1 MAQVSKGTNYITG
14 DTVTAAN
21 INALVDAAILLPGAI
36 GDQVASGALV
46 GADTILV
53 NKSGGLVK
61 ATVSQVADAVEAEN
75 LYIKR
80 DGSLA
85 MTADL
90 PLVNSLP
97 AGDLSAASKGYVNA
111 QDTIRDSAIAGKV
124 AKSGDTMTGALT
136 LPGNPVNALEAAPK
150 QYVEQYVALSALSG
164 SIVKSVYSENSTY
177 TSINAVI
184 PFDDTIPQNTEG
196 SEILSA
202 SITPISS
209 SNRIRVRVSLYTG
222 AGANGSVTG
231 VFSVFRD
238 GVANALFATSNYN
251 DVSYQTNHIE
261 FEFYDSPSSVSPITY
276 KVRIGTNVSTDPIV
290 INGTNLRKFGGVAK
304 CTLVLEEIKV

>member
-1 MAQVSKGTNYITG
+1 MAQLSKGTSYVTG
-14 DTVTAAN
+14 DNVTAAN

-61 ATVSQVADAVEAEN
+61 ATISQVADAVEAEN

-111 QDTIRDSAIAGKV
+111 QDAIRDSAIAGKV
-124 AKSGDTMTGALT
+124 AKSGDAMTGALT

-150 QYVEQYVALSALSG
+150 QYVEQYANQQDSALVPTGAIMPFYRSSAPSGWLECNGQSTSGYPALAALVGANVPDLRGEFIRGWDNGRGVDPSRAIGTSQAQAIQSHNHSISVVIGTGGTGGIFYQNATTGGAQSTGSTGGTETRPRNVALM
-164 SIVKSVYSENSTY
+164 Y
-177 TSINAVI
+177 
-184 PFDDTIPQNTEG
+184 
-196 SEILSA
+196 
-202 SITPISS
+202 
-209 SNRIRVRVSLYTG
+209 
-222 AGANGSVTG
+222 
-231 VFSVFRD
+231 
-238 GVANALFATSNYN
+238 
-251 DVSYQTNHIE
+251 
-261 FEFYDSPSSVSPITY
+261 
-276 KVRIGTNVSTDPIV
+276 
-290 INGTNLRKFGGVAK
+290 
-304 CTLVLEEIKV
+304 CIKA

>member
-1 MAQVSKGTNYITG
+1 MAQLLKGTTYTTG
-14 DTVTAAN
+14 DSVTAAN

-164 SIVKSVYSENSTY
+164 SIVKSAYSENSTY
-177 TSINAVI
+177 TSTNAVI

-196 SEILSA
+196 SEILAA
-202 SITPISS
+202 SITPSS
-209 SNRIRVRVSLYTG
+209 ASNKIRVRVSLYCASSSGISTTNF
-222 AGANGSVTG
+222 A
-231 VFSVFRD
+231 VFIE
-238 GVANALFATSNYN
+238 GIANAIFATSTYF
-251 DVSYQTNHIE
+251 DIALETKQVE
-261 FEFYDSPSSVSPITY
+261 FEFYSTPASTSLLTY
-276 KVRIGTNVSTDPIV
+276 KIRIGPGSASNNAS
-290 INGTNLRKFGGVAK
+290 INGNNSRKFGGVAK
-304 CTLVLEEIKV
+304 CTLILEEIKA

>member
-1 MAQVSKGTNYITG
+1 MAQILKGTTYTTG
-14 DTVTAAN
+14 DSVTAAN
-21 INALVDAAILLPGAI
+21 INAHVDAAILLPGAI
-36 GDQVASGALV
+36 GDQVVSGALV

-111 QDTIRDSAIAGKV
+111 QDAIRDSAIAGKV

-150 QYVEQYVALSALSG
+150 QYVEQYA
-164 SIVKSVYSENSTY
+164 NQQDSTL
-177 TSINAVI
+177 V
-184 PFDDTIPQNTEG
+184 P
-196 SEILSA
+196 
-202 SITPISS
+202 
-209 SNRIRVRVSLYTG
+209 TG
-222 AGANGSVTG
+222 AIMPFYRSSAPSGWLECNGQSTSGYPALAALVGSNVPDLRGEFIRGWDNGRGVDPSRAIGKAQAQDIQPHTHSISLVAGTG
-231 VFSVFRD
+231 GTAGIFYQ
-238 GVANALFATSNYN
+238 NAGTTSPRNTG
-251 DVSYQTNHIE
+251 SAG
-261 FEFYDSPSSVSPITY
+261 
-276 KVRIGTNVSTDPIV
+276 GTETRPRNIA
-290 INGTNLRKFGGVAK
+290 LMF
-304 CTLVLEEIKV
+304 CIKA

>member
-1 MAQVSKGTNYITG
+1 MAQLLKGTTYATG
-14 DTVTAAN
+14 DSVTAAN
-21 INALVDAAILLPGAI
+21 LNAHVDAAILLPGAI
-36 GDQVASGALV
+36 GEQVASGALV

-111 QDTIRDSAIAGKV
+111 QDAIRDSAIAGRV

-150 QYVEQYVALSALSG
+150 QYVEQYA
-164 SIVKSVYSENSTY
+164 NQQDSTL
-177 TSINAVI
+177 V
-184 PFDDTIPQNTEG
+184 P
-196 SEILSA
+196 
-202 SITPISS
+202 
-209 SNRIRVRVSLYTG
+209 TG
-222 AGANGSVTG
+222 AIMPFYRSSAPSGWLECNGQSTSGYPALAALVGANVPDLRGEFIRGWDNGRG
-231 VFSVFRD
+231 VD
-238 GVANALFATSNYN
+238 
-251 DVSYQTNHIE
+251 
-261 FEFYDSPSSVSPITY
+261 PS
-276 KVRIGTNVSTDPIV
+276 RAIGTTQAQAIQAHTHTVAAISGAGGTFAYQWAQGGTVGGSNAQSTG
-290 INGTNLRKFGGVAK
+290 GTETRPRNIALMY
-304 CTLVLEEIKV
+304 CIKS

>member
-1 MAQVSKGTNYITG
+1 MAQLLKGTTYETG
-14 DTVTAAN
+14 DSVTADN
-21 INALVDAAILLPGAI
+21 LNAHVDEAVLLPGAI

-111 QDTIRDSAIAGKV
+111 QDAIRDSAIAGKV

-150 QYVEQYVALSALSG
+150 QYVEQYVASSALSG
-164 SIVKSVYSENSTY
+164 SIVKSAYSENSTY
-177 TSINAVI
+177 TSTNAVI

-202 SITPISS
+202 SITPSS
-209 SNRIRVRVSLYTG
+209 ASNKIRVRVSLFT
-222 AGANGSVTG
+222 ACNPNGSVTA

-238 GVANALFATSNYN
+238 SIANAIFATSKYKAASLETSN
-251 DVSYQTNHIE
+251 DQ
-261 FEFYDSPSSVSPITY
+261 FECYDSPATTSTITY
-276 KVRIGTNVSTDPIV
+276 KVRIGPVISSDPIT
-290 INGTNLRKFGGVAK
+290 INGTNSRKFGGVAR
-304 CTLVLEEIKV
+304 CTLVLEEIKA

>member
-1 MAQVSKGTNYITG
+1 MAQILKGTTYTTG
-14 DTVTAAN
+14 DSVTAAN
-21 INALVDAAILLPGAI
+21 INAHVDAAILLPGAI
-36 GDQVASGALV
+36 SDQVASGALV

-164 SIVKSVYSENSTY
+164 SIVKSAYSENSTY
-177 TSINAVI
+177 TSTNAVI
-184 PFDDTIPQNTEG
+184 PNDDTIPQNTEG
-196 SEILSA
+196 IEILAA
-202 SITPISS
+202 SITPSS
-209 SNRIRVRVSLYTG
+209 ASNRIRVRVSLYC
-222 AGANGSVTG
+222 ASPSGSSTTNFA
-231 VFSVFRD
+231 VFIEGIS
-238 GVANALFATSNYN
+238 NAIFATAAYFDLVNET
-251 DVSYQTNHIE
+251 QQIE
-261 FEFYDSPSSVSPITY
+261 FECYSTPASTSLLTY
-276 KVRIGTNVSTDPIV
+276 KVRFGPSSASNNAS
-290 INGTNLRKFGGVAK
+290 INGNNSRKFGGVAK
-304 CTLVLEEIKV
+304 CTLVLEEIKA

>member
-1 MAQVSKGTNYITG
+1 MAQLLKGTTYTTG
-14 DTVTAAN
+14 DSVTAAN

-124 AKSGDTMTGALT
+124 SKSGDTMTGALT
-136 LPGNPVNALEAAPK
+136 LPGNPVNALHAAPK
-150 QYVEQYVALSALSG
+150 QYVEQYVASSELSG
-164 SIVKSVYSENSTY
+164 SIVKSSRSVYSDYASTA
-177 TSINAVI
+177 SII

-196 SEILSA
+196 AAILSA
-202 SITPISS
+202 FITPSSS
-209 SNRIRVRVSLYTG
+209 SNSIRVRVSLYCSSPS
-222 AGANGSVTG
+222 GSATG
-231 VFSVFRD
+231 VFSAFRD
-238 GVANALFATSNYN
+238 SNANAIFATSVYF
-251 DVSYQTNHIE
+251 DTALETKQIQ
-261 FEFYDSPSSVSPITY
+261 FEFFHSPATTSSTQYSIRFGVGSASNTI
-276 KVRIGTNVSTDPIV
+276 S
-290 INGTNLRKFGGVAK
+290 INGTNSRRFGGAGQ
-304 CTLVLEEIKV
+304 CTIVLEEIKA

>member
-1 MAQVSKGTNYITG
+1 MAQILKGNTYATG
-14 DTVTAAN
+14 ESISAASL
-21 INALVDAAILLPGAI
+21 NAHVDAAILLPGAI

-111 QDTIRDSAIAGKV
+111 QDAIRDSAIAGKV
-124 AKSGDTMTGALT
+124 SKSGDTMTGALT

-150 QYVEQYVALSALSG
+150 QYVEQYVASSALSG
-164 SIVKSVYSENSTY
+164 SIVKSAYSENSTY
-177 TSINAVI
+177 TSTNAVI

-202 SITPISS
+202 SITPSS
-209 SNRIRVRVSLYTG
+209 ASNKIRVRVSLYC
-222 AGANGSVTG
+222 ASPSGSGTSCFA
-231 VFSVFRD
+231 VFIEGIS
-238 GVANALFATSNYN
+238 NAIFATSTYFDFVNET
-251 DVSYQTNHIE
+251 QQIE
-261 FEFYDSPSSVSPITY
+261 FECYSTPASTSLLTY
-276 KVRIGTNVSTDPIV
+276 KVRFGPAGASNNVSI
-290 INGTNLRKFGGVAK
+290 IGNNSRKFGGVAK
-304 CTLVLEEIKV
+304 CTLVLEEIKA

>member
-1 MAQVSKGTNYITG
+1 MAQLLKGTTYTTG
-14 DTVTAAN
+14 DSVTAAN
-21 INALVDAAILLPGAI
+21 INAHVDAAILLPGAI
-36 GDQVASGALV
+36 SEPVASGALV

-111 QDTIRDSAIAGKV
+111 QDAIRDSAIAGKV

-164 SIVKSVYSENSTY
+164 SIVKSVYSENSAF
-177 TSINAVI
+177 TSTNAVI

-196 SEILSA
+196 IEILSA

-209 SNRIRVRVSLYTG
+209 SNKIRVRVSLYTG
-222 AGANGSVTG
+222 AGVNGSVTG
-231 VFSVFRD
+231 IFSVFRD
-238 GVANALFATSNYN
+238 SISNALFATSKYN
-251 DVSYQTNHIE
+251 AASYQTNHIE
-261 FEFYDSPSSVSPITY
+261 FEFYDLPSSVSPITY
-276 KVRIGTNVSTDPIV
+276 KVRIGTNASTEPIT
-290 INGTNLRKFGGVAK
+290 INGTNSRKFGGVAR
-304 CTLVLEEIKV
+304 CTLVLEEIKA